1 MKRMKIGYRL
11 LIIALLLCGMTL
23 SLVACESAYYDLT
36 EQIQAQNPQF
46 TIPGKTE
53 GKTEENTKIPQESK
67 DIIAIDPYPAVTTPA
82 DPCMNGHTVVIDP
95 EVAPTCEADG
105 KTQGKHC
112 EVCGKVLVK
121 QVKLPA
127 EGHHSSLLIDP
138 VYEGGLRFCYCI
150 RCDKILYELPYNTVE
165 LQSSFD
171 CDEDGVFDVYTLS
184 NYLPKRF
191 LSDGAIKIPG
201 ESHLDTDVGVVT
213 LERIYG
219 SGIYH
224 YYFDFTKNKDIP
236 LEDMTMTWE
245 FEVCEDGTYEICFDL
260 AMKVGEAQRGIVMQ
274 IDGGQKRFMDYY
286 ITPELAETVGDETQ
300 GSYMTG
306 MSVELKAGGHV
317 IQMTANVLCPRSFQF
332 RNIYLVKVS

>member
-11 LIIALLLCGMTL
+11 LIIALLLCGTVL

-36 EQIQAQNPQF
+36 EQLQAQSSQF
-46 TIPGKTE
+46 TVPEKNG
-53 GKTEENTKIPQESK
+53 ENTKTPQASE
-67 DIIAIDPYPAVTTPA
+67 DNI
-82 DPCMNGHTVVIDP
+82 VIDP
-95 EVAPTCEADG
+95 GPPAHPCFDGHTPVIDPAVAPTCEEDG
-105 KTQGKHC
+105 KTEGKHC
-112 EVCGKVLVK
+112 EVCQKVLVK

-127 EGHHSSLLIDP
+127 EEHHSSLLIDP

-150 RCDKILYELPYNTVE
+150 KCDKILYELPYNTVE

-171 CDEDGVFDVYTLS
+171 YDEDGVFDVYTLS

-191 LSDGAIKIPG
+191 LSDGAIKILG

-245 FEVCEDGTYEICFDL
+245 FEVFEDGTYEICFDL
-260 AMKVGEAQRGIVMQ
+260 AMKLGEAQRGIVMQ

-286 ITPELAETVGDETQ
+286 ITPELAENIADDTQ